1 MNIYEEIIKLCK
13 LRNITIDELMKK
25 IGKTSAI
32 YYGWRARDM
41 MPRAD
46 DLYNICKVLNVSMEH
61 FFDNDDDNYIVPVNI
76 KSLVQKLENLSTE
89 DLEILKNLS
98 PEQLQNMIAL
108 CKSIKN

>member
-13 LRNITIDELMKK
+13 LRNITIDELMKR

>member
-61 FFDNDDDNYIVPVNI
+61 FFEDDDSVCYIPKQMIN
-76 KSLVQKLENLSTE
+76 KLENLSDD
-89 DLEILKNLS
+89 DLYAINNLS

>member
-61 FFDNDDDNYIVPVNI
+61 FFEDDSETFTISKKI
-76 KSLVQKLENLSTE
+76 KPLVDKLEKLPPDDFQLVTELSE
-89 DLEILKNLS
+89 AQLKN
-98 PEQLQNMIAL
+98 MITL